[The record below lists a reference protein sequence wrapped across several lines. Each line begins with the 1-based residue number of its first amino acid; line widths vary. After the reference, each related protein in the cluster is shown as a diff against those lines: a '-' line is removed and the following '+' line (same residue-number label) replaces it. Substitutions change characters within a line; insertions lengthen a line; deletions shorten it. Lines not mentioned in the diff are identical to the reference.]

1 MSIMD
6 ELKMGS
12 SLSLRSVARM
22 GSALALF
29 NCARFGKSLSVLD
42 FNHFGSSMSVRGIVR
57 LGSGLSLYGA
67 ARMGAPGKQIQF
79 HTATTYIRETGSG
92 PLEVFIGGTKSA
104 TFESDGGILHGSWNV
119 ESSLVTSDRR
129 LKTNIMPLQRT
140 LRDVIA
146 PRGEKKAPAS
156 SELKTSMGLQHS
168 GQGTG
173 SKGGAGDGALWL
185 LRQLRPV
192 SYSFRK
198 GMDSKFMRFGFIA
211 DELESVV
218 PEVVRRP
225 GDREVTDQKAVVY
238 QDLIALLAAATQSQQ
253 KLIEQQQDR
262 VQKLEERLL
271 KLEQAKEDKKTK
283 KRKLRRRKAKAATNM
298 TNVTNSTAV
307 EI

>member
-1 MSIMD
+1 MS
-6 ELKMGS
+6 
-12 SLSLRSVARM
+12 
-22 GSALALF
+22 LF

-42 FNHFGSSMSVRGIVR
+42 FQHFGSSMSVRGIVR
-57 LGSGLSLYGA
+57 LGSGLSVA
-67 ARMGAPGKQIQF
+67 ASIRSPAAKALIF
-79 HTATTYIRETGSG
+79 DSVTNDEDTYLRYDSSSVQ
-92 PLEVFIGGTKSA
+92 VFVGGTRSA
-104 TFESDGGILHGSWNV
+104 TFESDGGVLHGSWNV

-146 PRGEKKAPAS
+146 PRGEKKSAAAGGA
-156 SELKTSMGLQHS
+156 TAAA
-168 GQGTG
+168 TG
-173 SKGGAGDGALWL
+173 KGGAGDGALWL

-238 QDLIALLAAATQSQQ
+238 QDLIALLAAASQSQQ
-253 KLIEQQQDR
+253 KLIETQQAR
-262 VQKLEERLL
+262 VEQLESMQQRMMEKLL
-271 KLEQAKEDKKTK
+271 KLEEAKEEEKKKKLKKRKT
-283 KRKLRRRKAKAATNM
+283 KRKLRLKKKKSA
-298 TNVTNSTAV
+298 SS
-307 EI
+307 E

>member
-1 MSIMD
+1 
-6 ELKMGS
+6 
-12 SLSLRSVARM
+12 
-22 GSALALF
+22 
-29 NCARFGKSLSVLD
+29 
-42 FNHFGSSMSVRGIVR
+42 MSVRGIVR
-57 LGSGLSLYGA
+57 LGSGLSLAGEA
-67 ARMGAPGKQIQF
+67 KLGSLGKQLQF
-79 HTATTYIRETGSG
+79 NTGTTYVWEKSGGSV
-92 PLEVFIGGTKSA
+92 EVFVGGTKSA
-104 TFESDGGILHGSWNV
+104 TFETDGGILHGSWNV

-146 PRGEKKAPAS
+146 PRGEKKAAASGGLVSPPA
-156 SELKTSMGLQHS
+156 G
-168 GQGTG
+168 G
-173 SKGGAGDGALWL
+173 KGKDSGDGALWL

-238 QDLIALLAAATQSQQ
+238 QDLIALLAAASQSQQ
-253 KLIEQQQDR
+253 KVIEQQQSR
-262 VQKLEERLL
+262 VDQLETMQQKMMEKIMKLEEAKQEEAQKKKGK
-271 KLEQAKEDKKTK
+271 KL
-283 KRKLRRRKAKAATNM
+283 KLRRKKAKDLLSNM
-298 TNVTNSTAV
+298 TNLSNVTNATTW